1 MLIYIYDEN
10 GSPIGVKHRNKNFAA
25 EQLET
30 YLFGKNLQGDIIAIY
45 NTSGTEIAK
54 YVYDAWGNIISTSGT
69 QATGIGAKNAL
80 RYRGYYYDTET
91 GLYYLQARYYLCVK
105 TVPKP

>member
-30 YLFGKNLQGDIIAIY
+30 YLFGKNLQGDIIEIY
-45 NTSGTEIAK
+45 NT
-54 YVYDAWGNIISTSGT
+54 
-69 QATGIGAKNAL
+69 
-80 RYRGYYYDTET
+80 
-91 GLYYLQARYYLCVK
+91 K
-105 TVPKP
+105 TA